1 MNGPTMNES
10 EQRIKQ
16 LQVLKDIALKVI
28 DFISQ
33 FEDELVKIWNKPKF
47 LLNSN
52 YVITLDRIAWQP
64 KTAPV
69 ADGRDFAN
77 LLS

>member
-1 MNGPTMNES
+1 MNEPTMNES

-33 FEDELVKIWNKPKF
+33 FEDELVRIWNRPKF
-47 LLNSN
+47 VLNSN
-52 YVITLDRIAWQP
+52 YITTLDCGAWQL

-69 ADGRDFAN
+69 ADGRNFAN
-77 LLS
+77 LLI